1 MTCLHGTQELRD
13 AALTCFLPACL
24 PPRSFVMLTCHRS
37 LLARLP
43 PRISDCVPEYLS
55 VFNTS
60 TPLSLNG
67 EESAFPAMQKEQ
79 NQTDKS
85 QIPTARINCGRGNLG
100 KKSPCFQI
108 QMYHMSTGKERMLP
122 HTTLDGHHQ
131 KTYKQQ
137 ILEKLW
143 RKGNPLTLLVGM

>member
-1 MTCLHGTQELRD
+1 MLRD
-13 AALTCFLPACL
+13 AAPTCFLLARL
-24 PPRSFVMLTCHRS
+24 PPRSFVMLICHGS

-79 NQTDKS
+79 NQTDES

-100 KKSPCFQI
+100 KSLRVFKYRC
-108 QMYHMSTGKERMLP
+108 
-122 HTTLDGHHQ
+122 TT
-131 KTYKQQ
+131 
-137 ILEKLW
+137 
-143 RKGNPLTLLVGM
+143 